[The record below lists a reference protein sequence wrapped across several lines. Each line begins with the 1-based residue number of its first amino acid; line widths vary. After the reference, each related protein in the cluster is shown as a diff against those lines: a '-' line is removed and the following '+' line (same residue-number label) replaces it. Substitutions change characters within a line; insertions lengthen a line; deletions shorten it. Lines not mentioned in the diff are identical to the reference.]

1 MIQKVL
7 FWGDSITDGGRL
19 KGRENQWDLNHQI
32 GHCYAYL
39 ISAGLGFQ
47 YPRRDFRFFDR
58 GVSGFRVSDLYA
70 HLHEDVLPLRPDCV
84 SILIGVND
92 CLQKF
97 REGVGGSPEWF
108 AQTYRLVLKELK
120 KQLPGVSLILCEPF
134 SLPVGDIGEDYSR
147 WRAILEPL
155 QAALPKLAEETGA
168 VFVPLQKPFEDAC
181 KLRPASYW
189 IWDGIH
195 PTVSGHALLA
205 REWEKA
211 ALPLLLSQ
219 R

>member
-1 MIQKVL
+1 M
-7 FWGDSITDGGRL
+7 
-19 KGRENQWDLNHQI
+19 
-32 GHCYAYL
+32 
-39 ISAGLGFQ
+39 
-47 YPRRDFRFFDR
+47 
-58 GVSGFRVSDLYA
+58 
-70 HLHEDVLPLRPDCV
+70 
-84 SILIGVND
+84 
-92 CLQKF
+92 
-97 REGVGGSPEWF
+97 
-108 AQTYRLVLKELK
+108 KELK